1 MADVCRVGVVARE
14 KEGLGPRAHR
24 LRLAV
29 ATRRGTNGRDPHP
42 RVGVPF
48 PILTSFV
55 LVGASAVLNLGL
67 LWRYPV
73 SAQWSERSAPR
84 SWLATLS
91 GLRASLSHWRRRQ
104 PVCHPVSRCV
114 PIARPGARLRDGVG
128 SLESAIAMVRPRE
141 PPADRCCR
149 TVERTRRQRGF
160 CDPLSLPGSGRGVR
174 PSARLRRSNCHSPA
188 HSTCRNAKR
197 RVQ

>member
-1 MADVCRVGVVARE
+1 MSVGSAWWRVRKKVLAPGRTVCGLRWLPVA
-14 KEGLGPRAHR
+14 GQTGAILIRA
-24 LRLAV
+24 LAFQ
-29 ATRRGTNGRDPHP
+29 
-42 RVGVPF
+42 F

-114 PIARPGARLRDGVG
+114 PIARPGAPLRDGVG

-141 PPADRCCR
+141 PPADLCCR